1 MQPSPVLLNDT
12 INIFLLLQFPSFC
25 FFKSILQHVGIIIAN
40 ANNKKLHLPKI
51 IKPMFDIL
59 LQIDTLSKA
68 TEATANAKESVIGL
82 LLKGGPLMIPL
93 FVLFAIALFVFI
105 ERLLVVRKV
114 SKIAENFMSMIRDN
128 IVTGNVAAARSLSK
142 NTDNPV
148 ARMIDK
154 GIQRIGKPIDAIEKS
169 MDNVGK
175 LEMYKMEKN
184 LSILAVIARIAPLFG
199 FVGTIVGLVLLLKDF
214 ATISNPSVSQIADAM
229 YVKLITSAS
238 GLIIG
243 MLAYLGYSF
252 LDTQINRTANRM
264 EAASSEFI
272 DILQEPTR

>member
-1 MQPSPVLLNDT
+1 MFQTFLQADSTAAAAAVAAESESIWSLL
-12 INIFLLLQFPSFC
+12 S
-25 FFKSILQHVGIIIAN
+25 
-40 ANNKKLHLPKI
+40 
-51 IKPMFDIL
+51 
-59 LQIDTLSKA
+59 
-68 TEATANAKESVIGL
+68 
-82 LLKGGPLMIPL
+82 KGGPLMIPL
-93 FVLFAIALFVFI
+93 FLLFGLAVFFFF
-105 ERLLVVRKV
+105 ERFLVIK
-114 SKIAENFMSMIRDN
+114 KAGQLDENFMSIIRDHVTNGN
-128 IVTGNVAAARSLSK
+128 ITAARSLAK
-142 NTDNPV
+142 NTNNPV

-154 GIQRIGKPIDAIEKS
+154 GLQRVGKPIDAIENA

-184 LSILAVIARIAPLFG
+184 LTMLSVIARIAPLFG
-199 FVGTIVGLVLLLKDF
+199 FVGTIVGLVLLLKEF
-214 ATISNPSVSQIADAM
+214 ATISNPSISQIADAM
-229 YVKLITSAS
+229 YIKLITSAT

>member
-1 MQPSPVLLNDT
+1 
-12 INIFLLLQFPSFC
+12 
-25 FFKSILQHVGIIIAN
+25 
-40 ANNKKLHLPKI
+40 
-51 IKPMFDIL
+51 MFDIL
-59 LQIDTLSKA
+59 LQADTLSKA
-68 TEATANAKESVIGL
+68 AAADAQVESAWSL
-82 LLKGGPLMIPL
+82 LTKGGPLMIPL
-93 FVLFAIALFVFI
+93 GILFALAVFVFI

-114 SKIAENFMSMIRDN
+114 SKMEDNFMSIIRDN
-128 IVTGNVAAARSLSK
+128 IVNSNVSAARSLAR

-175 LEMYKMEKN
+175 LELYKMEKN

-199 FVGTIVGLVLLLKDF
+199 FVGTIVGLVLLLKEF
-214 ATISNPSVSQIADAM
+214 AAISNPSVSQIADAM

-243 MLAYLGYSF
+243 MLAYLGYSY

-264 EAASSEFI
+264 ESASSEFI
-272 DILQEPTR
+272 DILQEPTK